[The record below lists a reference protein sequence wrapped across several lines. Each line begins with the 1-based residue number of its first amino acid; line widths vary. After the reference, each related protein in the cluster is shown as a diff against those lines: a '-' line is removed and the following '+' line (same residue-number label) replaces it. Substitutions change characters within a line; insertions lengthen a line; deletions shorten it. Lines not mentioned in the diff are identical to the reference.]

1 MSITH
6 RRRFSPHTLAQLHF
20 PSNMLNA
27 LLDNEIGELMEYR
40 HLLKNPKYCKLYVN
54 SYAK

>member
-1 MSITH
+1 MVIAH